1 MDRGSWQATVHE
13 VAKSFVKRTL
23 WSQQKPFFQQPK
35 RSILECHRM
44 VYTLT
49 RLTVFF
55 GANDAETLYTQQKQ
69 ELDLS
74 VA

>member
-13 VAKSFVKRTL
+13 VAKSFVKRIL
-23 WSQQKPFFQQPK
+23 WSQQKPFFQHPK
-35 RSILECHRM
+35 RSILGCHRM
-44 VYTLT
+44 VYTLI

-55 GANDAETLYTQQKQ
+55 GVNDAEAVYSQQNQ